1 MDDEIQG
8 KTKDGWELA
17 SSVPGGERGLCGL
30 CGLPSFNNNLQCS

>member
-17 SSVPGGERGLCGL
+17 SSVPGGEMGLRGGF
-30 CGLPSFNNNLQCS
+30 PASIIICSAHKW